1 MALRLSTL
9 MRNAILGKAS
19 GDNDS
24 FKDLFQDGIIEIYSG
39 SQPADADTAESGT
52 KLVRITESSGA
63 FTPGAATNGLE
74 FGDASGGSI
83 AKASGETWS
92 GVGLATGT
100 AGWFRHYDNDY
111 DTGAGT
117 DKIRFDGAVSTS
129 GAELNLS
136 STSIVTSATTTID
149 SYTITMPA
157 S

>member
-1 MALRLSTL
+1 MALRLSTA
-9 MRNAILGKAS
+9 MRVAILGKAT
-19 GDNDS
+19 GDNAS

-52 KLVRITESSGA
+52 KLLRITESGGA
-63 FTPGAATNGLE
+63 FTPGTATNGLE

-83 AKASGETWS
+83 SKAAAETWQ
-92 GVGLATGT
+92 GDGITGGT
-100 AGWFRHYDNDY
+100 AGYFRFYDNDY

-117 DKIRFDGAVSTS
+117 DKIRFDGAVATS

-136 STSIVTSATTTID
+136 STTIVATATTTID
-149 SYTITMPA
+149 AFTITLPA